1 MMSDK
6 VESWSLSSVQ
16 SRAVLSC
23 IDQIFDL
30 DPPSNLAHAKA
41 VGDGPVRMA
50 AFACEAAACQAL
62 ASFVVSRP
70 TADHCAEDRK
80 P

>member
-1 MMSDK
+1 MVSDK
-6 VESWSLSSVQ
+6 VEHGSLSSVH

-50 AFACEAAACQAL
+50 AFASEAAGCQAL
-62 ASFVVSRP
+62 ASFEVSRP
-70 TADHCAEDRK
+70 TTDHCAEDRE